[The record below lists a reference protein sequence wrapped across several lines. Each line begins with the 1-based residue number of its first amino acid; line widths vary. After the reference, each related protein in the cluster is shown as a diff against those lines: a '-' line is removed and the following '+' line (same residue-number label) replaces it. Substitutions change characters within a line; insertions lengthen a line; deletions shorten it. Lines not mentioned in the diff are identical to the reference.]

1 MQQRTCRW
9 RRHSEP
15 FLHHMPSS
23 LSPAWPR
30 SRPTGSSILELQP
43 HPPRGGGVGRVGQ
56 NELFARLYVCWETW

>member
-30 SRPTGSSILELQP
+30 SRPTGSSTLEPTVLPQARNTCRYEY
-43 HPPRGGGVGRVGQ
+43 RGGDVVIDKS
-56 NELFARLYVCWETW
+56 N